1 MHDADGFCAN
11 CSPNDCRDLSGGQAL
26 LPTPRATR
34 GGSNTEIAYGFGGER
49 SDDYR
54 EQGSVELPE
63 NADWGPYAAA
73 IERWE
78 TVLGRP
84 APDPTEVGPKGGRR
98 LSAIFVEWLMGL
110 PQGWVTDPMLGLSR
124 TQQLK
129 MLGNG
134 VVTQQAVTALGS
146 MRSD

>member
-1 MHDADGFCAN
+1 MIIGSLFAGYGGLSLAGKHIFDAE
-11 CSPNDCRDLSGGQAL
+11 
-26 LPTPRATR
+26 T
-34 GGSNTEIAYGFGGER
+34 AYGFGGER

-63 NADWGPYAAA
+63 GAEWGPHRAATD
-73 IERWE
+73 RWE

-84 APDPTEVGPKGGRR
+84 APDPTKAGPKGGRW
-98 LSAIFVEWLMGL
+98 LSAPFVKWMMGL
-110 PQGWVTDPMLGLSR
+110 PENWVTDPGLGLSR

-134 VVTQQAVTALGS
+134 VVTQQAVAAL
-146 MRSD
+146 RTTLPLP